1 MLSAGDYELGPGN
14 ARLIVTTGRQG
25 VAAKAGHDLVLEVMK
40 WKGTL
45 KIAAQAD
52 ACSVAL
58 SAEATSLEVVGA
70 SGGARP
76 LTGKDRAEIR
86 TTIDKH
92 VLKRQA
98 IEFRS
103 TAISPTDGGLM
114 VNGLL
119 RLRGEERPVSF
130 AISSDGSTI
139 TSSLRVDQR
148 DWGIKPYS
156 ALLGALRVDA
166 YVTVEVQGTVEAPSS
181 ASANPVA
188 TASAENVDESMKKR
202 MAGAS
207 EDYQEGIRLR
217 EAGDVAAADV
227 AFRRGDLAGD
237 AECANEYGVI
247 CAQRGDV
254 ADAEGAFRRAANGG
268 SPVGWSNLSL
278 VLLDEHGDA
287 PGAIAA
293 LERSQELGYVPA
305 SFNLGCLL
313 RERGDAAGADRA
325 WSCGAAAGDGDAAFN
340 LGLLRKEGGDA
351 DGAIEAW
358 RVGRSLGE
366 VRSTH
371 SLGRALEEAGDVDRA
386 VEAFRDGDE
395 RGDADSAFS
404 LGALLYKQGRP
415 AEALEAFS
423 RSADRGK
430 DGVRDLIAQLH
441 REHPELGGDATP
453 QTVTI
458 GQMVESFRAANRP
471 EYVSVPVAP
480 LAEGEERLVQ
490 VVHRPDGNRNDTYL
504 IHSRPDHGDVM
515 GTGEP
520 VRFVAVI
527 RSTDDTSEG
536 DGNMWFRAST
546 LEGLYFDIARAHR
559 NQPPPPGFGVW
570 NAPEIEQ
577 VLATM

>member
-1 MLSAGDYELGPGN
+1 MMLSAGDYELGPGN

-58 SAEATSLEVVGA
+58 SAEATSLDVVGA

-103 TAISPTDGGLM
+103 TGISPTDGGLM

-188 TASAENVDESMKKR
+188 TASAENVDEGMKKR

-217 EAGDVAAADV
+217 EAGDVAAADA

-247 CAQRGDV
+247 CAQRGDM

-313 RERGDAAGADRA
+313 RERGDVAGADRA

-441 REHPELGGDATP
+441 RDPELGSDATP

-490 VVHRPDGNRNDTYL
+490 VVHRPDGNRNDIYL
-504 IHSRPDHGDVM
+504 IHSRPDDGDVM
-515 GTGEP
+515 GTRRAGPLRRADTKHRRHQRRRREHVVQGVHTGRALLRHRARP
-520 VRFVAVI
+520 PE
-527 RSTDDTSEG
+527 ST
-536 DGNMWFRAST
+536 A
-546 LEGLYFDIARAHR
+546 
-559 NQPPPPGFGVW
+559 
-570 NAPEIEQ
+570 APRLRRVEC
-577 VLATM
+577 A

>member
-1 MLSAGDYELGPGN
+1 
-14 ARLIVTTGRQG
+14 VTTGRRG
-25 VAAKAGHDLVLEVMK
+25 VAAKAGHDLVLEVTK

-52 ACSVAL
+52 ACRVAL
-58 SAEATSLEVVGA
+58 NADATSLEVVGA
-70 SGGARP
+70 SGGTRP
-76 LTGKDRAEIR
+76 LTDKDKAEIR

-92 VLKRQA
+92 VLKRQT

-103 TAISPTDGGLM
+103 TAISPADGGLM
-114 VNGLL
+114 VNGVL

-130 AISSDGSTI
+130 AISGDGSTI
-139 TSSLRVDQR
+139 TGNLRVDQR
-148 DWGIKPYS
+148 DWEIKPYS
-156 ALLGALRVDA
+156 ALFGALRVDA

-181 ASANPVA
+181 ASANRVA
-188 TASAENVDESMKKR
+188 TASAENVDENMKR

-207 EDYQEGIRLR
+207 ADYQEAIRLR
-217 EAGDVAAADV
+217 EAGDGAAAEA

-237 AECANEYGVI
+237 AECANEYGVM
-247 CAQRGDV
+247 CAQRGDT
-254 ADAEGAFRRAANGG
+254 ADAEAAFRRAADGC
-268 SPVGWSNLSL
+268 SPAGWSNLSL

-293 LERSQELGYVPA
+293 LERSQELSYMPA

-313 RERGDAAGADRA
+313 RERGDVAGADRA
-325 WSCGAAAGDGDAAFN
+325 WSRGAAAGDGEAAFN
-340 LGLLRKEGGDA
+340 LGRLRKQGGDA

-358 RVGRSLGE
+358 RVGWNLGDLG
-366 VRSTH
+366 STY
-371 SLGRALEEAGDVDRA
+371 SLGRTLEEAGDVDGA
-386 VEAFRDGDE
+386 VEAFRDGDK

-404 LGALLYKQGRP
+404 LGALLYKQDKP

-423 RSADRGK
+423 RAADRGK

-441 REHPELGGDATP
+441 REHPELSGDATP

-458 GQMVESFRAANRP
+458 GQLVERFQAANRP
-471 EYVSVPVAP
+471 ESVSVHVAP
-480 LAEGEERLVQ
+480 LADREERLVQ
-490 VVHRPDGNRNDTYL
+490 VVHRPDGNRNDVYL

-520 VRFVAVI
+520 VCFVAVI
-527 RSTDDTSEG
+527 RSTDDTNGG
-536 DGNMWFRAST
+536 DGTMWFRAST
-546 LEGLYFDIARAHR
+546 LEELYFDIARAHR
-559 NQPPPPGFGVW
+559 SQPPPPGFGVW

-577 VLATM
+577 LLATM